1 MPLSKPVV
9 ALNVAQLGRLTM
21 LNVSGLPSGS
31 IGRTPGWCA
40 QWEEGL
46 LDPEQ
51 AITRP
56 RQLYDGEP
64 ERSFLPIEDRG

>member
-1 MPLSKPVV
+1 MF
-9 ALNVAQLGRLTM
+9 
-21 LNVSGLPSGS
+21 PSLFA

-51 AITRP
+51 KITRP
-56 RQLYDGEP
+56 RQLYEGEP
-64 ERSFLPIEDRG
+64 ERHFVPMGER